1 MKEYNRFTASKRLS
15 RIRPCIRSSY
25 MSLDTIWC
33 RVAYACLE
41 DDSFFQNAHSFY
53 ELHYVTNGVQRIG
66 IEDREPVLLNTG
78 DLICIPPHSPHFT
91 QHMNKET
98 EKLVCGFSLSTENDW
113 VSAAMR
119 ILCDGNI
126 HSISAQTCAYVTLM
140 LHAAH
145 AQYTVSA
152 SRRAFHPLLR
162 QRSRMAHRRI
172 HRNLSGHRGLRSE
185 RLLRQ

>member
-78 DLICIPPHSPHFT
+78 NLICIPPHSPHFT

-98 EKLVCGFSLSTENDW
+98 VPGQWRTTSGGTRPIYCLCKPASIPSTSPAEKPNGSSTN
-113 VSAAMR
+113 S
-119 ILCDGNI
+119 
-126 HSISAQTCAYVTLM
+126 S
-140 LHAAH
+140 
-145 AQYTVSA
+145 
-152 SRRAFHPLLR
+152 
-162 QRSRMAHRRI
+162 
-172 HRNLSGHRGLRSE
+172 
-185 RLLRQ
+185 

>member
-25 MSLDTIWC
+25 MSLDTIWY

-126 HSISAQTCAYVTLM
+126 HSISAQTCEYVTLM

-152 SRRAFHPLLR
+152 SR
-162 QRSRMAHRRI
+162 
-172 HRNLSGHRGLRSE
+172 
-185 RLLRQ
+185 